1 MWLIHVPTFYTFF
14 FLEKLTNKQLV
25 QKLIPSM
32 RKWVDLQRKCLWGC
46 RLPALQ
52 SPAPLG
58 KALSMSI
65 DHLPQL
71 HSRKSDWGSAGKQQ
85 LLSQQSCPLWLLAG
99 GSPMPSCRLYA
110 HKFFHSCRVCIWMCH
125 WSSHMIPTGHV
136 GCPKVPS
143 AQLLSSLIVAK
154 CVICQAQFHW
164 IADARGIW
172 EPRRLFCSCQSH
184 GKCSTDRQM
193 WCLRCNVM

>member
-1 MWLIHVPTFYTFF
+1 MNT
-14 FLEKLTNKQLV
+14 
-25 QKLIPSM
+25 
-32 RKWVDLQRKCLWGC
+32 WVDLQCKFLRECHFA
-46 RLPALQ
+46 ALQ

-65 DHLPQL
+65 DRLSQL
-71 HSRKSDWGSAGKQQ
+71 HSRKSGWGSAGKQQ

-110 HKFFHSCRVCIWMCH
+110 RKFSHSCRLCTWMCH

-136 GCPKVPS
+136 GCPTVPS
-143 AQLLSSLIVAK
+143 GQLSSSLIVAK

-184 GKCSTDRQM
+184 RKCSTDRQT
-193 WCLRCNVM
+193 WCLRCNAM